1 LGQYAHRRAR
11 QTGELPRLPPLLDAN
26 TIGKQG
32 IDRWRCN
39 CKLAPGGIMSH
50 LKVIVPA
57 AILLGGFLVST
68 TASFG
73 KPDYTKATKKQCV
86 YCHAKVSVDKEE
98 MNKNLTAPGKY
109 YHEHK
114 SLDGYQEKK

>member
-1 LGQYAHRRAR
+1 LGHYAQRRAR
-11 QTGELPRLPPLLDAN
+11 QTGELPRLPPLLGAN
-26 TIGKQG
+26 TIGKQ
-32 IDRWRCN
+32 RF
-39 CKLAPGGIMSH
+39 GGGDAIANLTRGGTMSH

-73 KPDYTKATKKQCV
+73 KQEYMKATKKQCV
-86 YCHAKVSVDKEE
+86 YCHVKVSADKVE
-98 MNKNLTAPGKY
+98 MNKNLTDAGKY

>member
-1 LGQYAHRRAR
+1 M
-11 QTGELPRLPPLLDAN
+11 PPLPDAN

-32 IDRWRCN
+32 F
-39 CKLAPGGIMSH
+39 GGGDAIANLPRGGVMSH

-57 AILLGGFLVST
+57 AILLGGFLVCS

-73 KPDYTKATKKQCV
+73 KPEFTKATKKPCA
-86 YCHAKVSVDKEE
+86 YCHVDSKAKPKE
-98 MNKNLTAPGKY
+98 LTDAGKY
-109 YHEHK
+109 YQEHK

>member
-1 LGQYAHRRAR
+1 LGHYAQRSAR
-11 QTGELPRLPPLLDAN
+11 QTGELPRNAAARLVAN

-32 IDRWRCN
+32 FGGGDAIANLPR
-39 CKLAPGGIMSH
+39 GGIMSH

-73 KPDYTKATKKQCV
+73 KQEYMKATKK
-86 YCHAKVSVDKEE
+86 K
-98 MNKNLTAPGKY
+98 
-109 YHEHK
+109 
-114 SLDGYQEKK
+114 

>member
-1 LGQYAHRRAR
+1 LGHYAQPPAR
-11 QTGELPRLPPLLDAN
+11 QTGELPRLPPRLDAN
-26 TIGKQG
+26 TIGKQAF
-32 IDRWRCN
+32 DRGDAIANLPR
-39 CKLAPGGIMSH
+39 GGFMSH

-73 KPDYTKATKKQCV
+73 KPEYTKATKKQCV
-86 YCHAKVSVDKEE
+86 YCHAKVSTDKDE
-98 MNKNLTAPGKY
+98 MNKNLTPAGKY

>member
-1 LGQYAHRRAR
+1 VGHYAQRRAR
-11 QTGELPRLPPLLDAN
+11 QTGELPRLPPFPDAN

-32 IDRWRCN
+32 F
-39 CKLAPGGIMSH
+39 GGGDAIANLPRGGVMSH
-50 LKVIVPA
+50 LKVILPA

-73 KPDYTKATKKQCV
+73 KQEYMKATKKQCV
-86 YCHAKVSVDKEE
+86 YCHAKVSADKDE

>member
-1 LGQYAHRRAR
+1 LVAK
-11 QTGELPRLPPLLDAN
+11 

-32 IDRWRCN
+32 FRRGDAIAN
-39 CKLAPGGIMSH
+39 LPSGGMMSH

-86 YCHAKVSVDKEE
+86 FCHAKVSADKDE
-98 MNKNLTAPGKY
+98 MNKNLTAAGKY

-114 SLDGYQEKK
+114 SLDGFQEKK

>member
-1 LGQYAHRRAR
+1 
-11 QTGELPRLPPLLDAN
+11 
-26 TIGKQG
+26 
-32 IDRWRCN
+32 
-39 CKLAPGGIMSH
+39 MSH

-57 AILLGGFLVST
+57 AILLGGFLLST
-68 TASFG
+68 SASFG
-73 KPDYTKATKKQCV
+73 KQEYMKTTKKACV
-86 YCHAKVSVDKEE
+86 YCHAKVVADKDE